1 MYQITVY
8 LHILSVIVW
17 VGGALFLALV
27 IITVNRRLHL
37 SPPQSAA
44 LLGNVARRYRTV
56 SWSAIGLL
64 VATGLYVTLVSK
76 GLTPLDIMRGRLSL
90 HTRMSSVR
98 TPMGGRAAKDYIEI
112 SFSSSRFQLS
122 FCNGW

>member
-27 IITVNRRLHL
+27 IIPVNGCLHL
-37 SPPQSAA
+37 SPPRSAA

-64 VATGLYVTLVSK
+64 VAAGLYVTIVSK

-90 HTRMSSVR
+90 HTRAGSAR
-98 TPMGGRAAKDYIEI
+98 TPMGGRVSKDPIEV
-112 SFSSSRFQLS
+112 SFSFGRFQLS

>member
-1 MYQITVY
+1 MYQLTVY

-17 VGGALFLALV
+17 VGGALVLALV
-27 IITVNRRLHL
+27 IIPVNGWLHL
-37 SPPQSAA
+37 SPPRSAA

-64 VATGLYVTLVSK
+64 VTTGLYVTIVSK
-76 GLTPLDIMRGRLSL
+76 GLTPLNIMRGRLSL
-90 HTRMSSVR
+90 HTRAGSAR
-98 TPMGGRAAKDYIEI
+98 TPMGGRAAKDYIEV
-112 SFSSSRFQLS
+112 SFSSGRFQLS

>member
-1 MYQITVY
+1 MYQLAVY

-27 IITVNRRLHL
+27 VITVNRRLHL
-37 SPPQSAA
+37 SPPQS
-44 LLGNVARRYRTV
+44 VAKRYRMV

-64 VATGLYVTLVSK
+64 VATGLYVKLVGK
-76 GLTPLDIMRGRLSL
+76 GLTPLDIMRGRLTL
-90 HTRMSSVR
+90 HTRMGSAR
-98 TPMGGRAAKDYIEI
+98 NPMGGRVSKDPIEV
-112 SFSSSRFQLS
+112 SFSFGRFQLS

>member
-44 LLGNVARRYRTV
+44 MLANVAKRYRMV
-56 SWSAIGLL
+56 SWSTIGLL
-64 VATGLYVTLVSK
+64 VATGLYVKLVGK
-76 GLTPLDIMRGRLSL
+76 GLTPLDIMRGRLTL
-90 HTRMSSVR
+90 HTRMGSAR
-98 TPMGGRAAKDYIEI
+98 TPMGGRVSKDPIEV
-112 SFSSSRFQLS
+112 SFSFGRFQLS